1 MEFIVFLIITVINF
15 ILGVTI
21 LLKGIKNKVNIS
33 FFFVI
38 LSIIFWAI
46 SNYLGDYFAESVKN
60 EFFSTLFTRLAYT
73 AATLIAV
80 LFLYFV
86 LIFPREKIKTSKIKY
101 FIIFLIAITVG
112 IFTQTKLIISHVDIV
127 DLKVNVITGQ
137 IYPIFTAYFLLF
149 MGLAFIVLIKK
160 YRKSSGIEK
169 MQIQYLF
176 LGTFL
181 TTLFAAITNLII
193 PVLTKNFYFSRYG
206 TSFTVILVA
215 FTAYAIIKHRLMDIV
230 VIIRKVTI
238 LGILLMIILGIFSMV
253 AFGLPFVFADSL

>member
-21 LLKGIKNKVNIS
+21 ILKGIKNKVNIS

-101 FIIFLIAITVG
+101 FL
-112 IFTQTKLIISHVDIV
+112 Q
-127 DLKVNVITGQ
+127 
-137 IYPIFTAYFLLF
+137 
-149 MGLAFIVLIKK
+149 KK
-160 YRKSSGIEK
+160 SP
-169 MQIQYLF
+169 
-176 LGTFL
+176 TF
-181 TTLFAAITNLII
+181 
-193 PVLTKNFYFSRYG
+193 SQ
-206 TSFTVILVA
+206 
-215 FTAYAIIKHRLMDIV
+215 V
-230 VIIRKVTI
+230 VINKRVKKNKES
-238 LGILLMIILGIFSMV
+238 IILQNAMNLTYDIIGV
-253 AFGLPFVFADSL
+253 